1 MDDVNAAPADA
12 GSAPDPVA
20 MIEGILEREDAP
32 PKPAR
37 DQTATKPR
45 GLSAEPEPEPEE
57 PEQPEQPEPGPETAP
72 DDGADEDED
81 DGEAEPQ
88 EAPSDEP
95 ELFEVKLGDRVE
107 KVTKDELL
115 RGYQRQSDYSRHLN
129 QLAEQRKAAEAE
141 VQRISAERAHYS
153 QQLETVA
160 TVLQSSLPPRPT
172 QADYDADP
180 IGAVQAER
188 RWQDSAAQ
196 LQGVLEQRNAV
207 TRQMLE
213 QQQQMQQQMLAQAR
227 EKLTEY
233 VPEWSKPEVAQREKP
248 KVAEHLRAVG
258 YTDAEIGQA
267 ADPRALVLARESML
281 YRQLVASK
289 PKVEQRIAQAP
300 RMVKPGAAGPAPD
313 RTKAIVQK
321 IKRSGG
327 KDIDAV
333 AALLLT

>member
-1 MDDVNAAPADA
+1 MDEMSAAPEQ
-12 GSAPDPVA
+12 GSEQDPVA
-20 MIEGILEREDAP
+20 MIEGLLEREQAP
-32 PKPAR
+32 PSPPR
-37 DQTATKPR
+37 DQKP
-45 GLSAEPEPEPEE
+45 EPEPEPAEDL
-57 PEQPEQPEPGPETAP
+57 PEPEPGPETPP
-72 DDGADEDED
+72 DDGGDEDED

-95 ELFEVKLGDRVE
+95 ELYEVKLGDRVE

-115 RGYQRQSDYSRHLN
+115 RGYQRQSDYSRHMN
-129 QLAEQRKAAEAE
+129 QLAEQRRAAEAE
-141 VQRISAERAHYS
+141 VQRISAERQHYS

-160 TVLQSSLPPRPT
+160 SVLQTALPPRPT
-172 QADYDADP
+172 QQDYIDDP
-180 IGAVQAER
+180 IGAPAAER
-188 RWQDSAAQ
+188 RWLDAAGQ
-196 LQGVLEQRNAV
+196 LQQVMAERQRVAEQMQA
-207 TRQMLE
+207 
-213 QQQQMQQQMLAQAR
+213 QQQQMQQQMMQQAR
-227 EKLTEY
+227 ERLPEY
-233 VPEWSKPEVAQREKP
+233 LPEWSKPEVAQREKP